1 MTEPWT
7 LVLPSAGYRAQEFAP
22 LLDILQDLVAPNSGK
37 TVGGVSMPSQR
48 NVVDVKA
55 LDLLMGVED
64 VVGAWLFEWNTPLG
78 KGQDSLT
85 VRVRVFA
92 KLLEVRWASGGVT
105 EQAYNHLTGTLIR
118 WAGQIWD
125 LVEPPLQVPLRDA
138 SCPECGRAKWVNE
151 NEEVTDAL
159 LVSYRDGGEVQA
171 ECRWNSCTFLASG
184 DRALLELGYHVG
196 ATVDEDTL
204 RDMGVIG

>member
-1 MTEPWT
+1 LTEPWT
-7 LVLPSAGYRAQEFAP
+7 MVVAAANYRATEFPP
-22 LLDILQDLVAPNSGK
+22 LLDLLQGLVTPSAGK
-37 TVGGVSMPSQR
+37 TVGGVSAPSER
-48 NVVDVKA
+48 NVLDVKA
-55 LDLLMGVED
+55 LDLLMSVED
-64 VVGAWLFEWNTPLG
+64 VVGAWLFEWNTPLS
-78 KGQDSLT
+78 KGQDGLV

-92 KLLEVRWASGGVT
+92 KLLEVRWQSGGVT
-105 EQAYNHLTGTLIR
+105 ETQYTHLTATLIR

-138 SCPECGRAKWVNE
+138 TCPECRRAKWVNE
-151 NEEVTDAL
+151 NDEITDAL
-159 LVSYRDGGEVQA
+159 VVSYRDGGDVQA
-171 ECRWNSCTFLASG
+171 ACRWNSCTFLATG